1 MTTLQ
6 DVFSV
11 QERADEVMRRYIRE
25 NIPTETLV
33 SILLD
38 RPECL
43 TFHTALADVASGIT
57 LNGTLYEGN
66 LIALLIDRD
75 KER

>member
-6 DVFSV
+6 DVFSA
-11 QERADEVMRRYIRE
+11 QERTDEVVRRYIRE
-25 NIPTETLV
+25 NVKTETLV
-33 SILLD
+33 GILLD
-38 RPECL
+38 RPECT
-43 TFHTALADVASGIT
+43 TFHTTLADSGSGLT

-75 KER
+75 RE